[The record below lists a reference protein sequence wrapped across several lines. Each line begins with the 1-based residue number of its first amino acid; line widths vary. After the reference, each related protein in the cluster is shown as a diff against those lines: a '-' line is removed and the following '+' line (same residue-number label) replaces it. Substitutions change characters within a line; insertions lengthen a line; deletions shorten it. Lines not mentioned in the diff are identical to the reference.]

1 MLGPSEKWKKLK
13 QLFLEKKVSLDNS
26 KDHVYGDIFAK

>member
-1 MLGPSEKWKKLK
+1 MLSSSEKWKKLK

-26 KDHVYGDIFAK
+26 KEHVYGDIFSK